1 MRALTVLLLL
11 ALLSAPVLAA
21 EQPALHPS
29 FLAGHWFGQ
38 GEPHDKSEMWLAH
51 ASPNGDFSVQFRAC
65 SKGKVARELFQ
76 KGQWWFQN
84 GIETVRI
91 TQSGDQAMFNET
103 PYKILSHD
111 ANSQTY
117 SMPSGFV
124 FRSKRVDAKFTMP
137 SCELVS

>member
-1 MRALTVLLLL
+1 MGRLAVLLLL
-11 ALLSAPVLAA
+11 LPLFSTPALAA
-21 EQPALHPS
+21 EHPS
-29 FLAGHWFGQ
+29 FLTGRWFGQ

-91 TQSGDQAMFNET
+91 TKSGDQAMFNET